1 MRQKFEAQGVNVFF
15 IGALVSLGSLDARL
29 LPRPCSQ
36 RTSATEKTLSRQ
48 TSARSRSARPMCAS
62 SFTVARAIAH
72 IALAPQYQGWNPD
85 DAVKDYM
92 GRIAAHAK
100 RYETMETSGGPFV
113 KIYNI
118 GERLV
123 VNNIR
128 GYLQSRIVF
137 FLMNVHHKKRTI
149 WFARVRSVPLRSWA
163 GG

>member
-1 MRQKFEAQGVNVFF
+1 MR
-15 IGALVSLGSLDARL
+15 
-29 LPRPCSQ
+29 
-36 RTSATEKTLSRQ
+36 
-48 TSARSRSARPMCAS
+48 
-62 SFTVARAIAH
+62 
-72 IALAPQYQGWNPD
+72 
-85 DAVKDYM
+85 
-92 GRIAAHAK
+92 RIAVHAT

-149 WFARVRSVPLRSWA
+149 WFARVCPFPFLPCFLLSPFFPSPSSSPVSFFSSSN
-163 GG
+163 

>member
-1 MRQKFEAQGVNVFF
+1 M
-15 IGALVSLGSLDARL
+15 
-29 LPRPCSQ
+29 
-36 RTSATEKTLSRQ
+36 T
-48 TSARSRSARPMCAS
+48 
-62 SFTVARAIAH
+62 
-72 IALAPQYQGWNPD
+72 
-85 DAVKDYM
+85 
-92 GRIAAHAK
+92 RIAEHAK

-149 WFARVRSVPLRSWA
+149 WFARVSISGLSSSYSIIA
-163 GG
+163 DASLSALC

>member
-1 MRQKFEAQGVNVFF
+1 MR
-15 IGALVSLGSLDARL
+15 
-29 LPRPCSQ
+29 
-36 RTSATEKTLSRQ
+36 
-48 TSARSRSARPMCAS
+48 
-62 SFTVARAIAH
+62 
-72 IALAPQYQGWNPD
+72 
-85 DAVKDYM
+85 
-92 GRIAAHAK
+92 RIAVHAT

-149 WFARVRSVPLRSWA
+149 WFARVRFYLAFLRFLPA
-163 GG
+163 FRC

>member
-1 MRQKFEAQGVNVFF
+1 M
-15 IGALVSLGSLDARL
+15 
-29 LPRPCSQ
+29 
-36 RTSATEKTLSRQ
+36 T
-48 TSARSRSARPMCAS
+48 
-62 SFTVARAIAH
+62 
-72 IALAPQYQGWNPD
+72 
-85 DAVKDYM
+85 
-92 GRIAAHAK
+92 RIAEHAK

-149 WFARVRSVPLRSWA
+149 WFARVSLRVHPLPLSIRLEA
-163 GG
+163 HH